1 MAENALVSGV
11 CVGLRA
17 SVLGWDCATHLPN
30 GFTLRE
36 KEDVLSHVAP
46 LSPLQSGPPSPA
58 PAAPQPLGHL
68 THSLSPLAIESR
80 VLYPS
85 PASPEVPTK
94 PGEVPHEPA
103 CLKSLDQA
111 HRTLLPEFT
120 QRTV

>member
-58 PAAPQPLGHL
+58 PAAPKAL
-68 THSLSPLAIESR
+68 
-80 VLYPS
+80 
-85 PASPEVPTK
+85 
-94 PGEVPHEPA
+94 
-103 CLKSLDQA
+103 
-111 HRTLLPEFT
+111 RTLYNARPSHTACARL
-120 QRTV
+120 Q